1 MLPLEV
7 KLLIEKF
14 GPCDI
19 IDKEDKIPA
28 NFNPHLKPTLGA
40 CVIIRDRDDKL
51 VLIRQSSDRLDLD
64 SKYWFF
70 VCGKKE
76 PGESLEETG
85 IREAREEIDCEVKIK
100 GVHHIGHHFVYL
112 DGDKH
117 SIYYGAALVAD
128 LISGKPK
135 VNSKEVAEVNTF
147 TCLPDNFYPRHR
159 KYYSDMC

>member
-1 MLPLEV
+1 MLPLEIR
-7 KLLIEKF
+7 LLIEKF

-19 IDKEDKIPA
+19 IDKEEKIPA
-28 NFNPHLKPTLGA
+28 DFSPDFEPTLGA

-51 VLIRQSSDRLDLD
+51 VLIRHSSSRLDLD
-64 SKYWFF
+64 SEDWFF

-85 IREAREEIDCEVKIK
+85 IREVREEIDCEVKIK
-100 GVHHIGHHFVYL
+100 GVHHIGHHFVFL

-117 SIYYGAALVAD
+117 SIHYGAAFVAD
-128 LISGKPK
+128 LVSGEPK

-147 TCLPDNFYPRHR
+147 TGLPDKFYPRHR